1 MDFRTGKSKRGLVL
15 NVTSLIDVMF
25 NLVLFFM
32 VSTTFLSQ
40 PAIKLELPE
49 AKYAEV
55 TRQTPLVVYVD
66 PDGQV
71 YLNDEPIAI
80 SLLGEELQRKLGDD
94 AEKSVVLKADERVT
108 HGAVIKVLDVLKGS
122 GVKKLTIATRPQ
134 E

>member
-1 MDFRTGKSKRGLVL
+1 MDFRTGKRKRGFVL

-80 SLLGEELQRKLGDD
+80 SLLGEELKRKLGDD
-94 AEKSVVLKADERVT
+94 AEKAVVLKADERVT

-122 GVKKLTIATRPQ
+122 GVKKLTIATRSP

>member
-1 MDFRTGKSKRGLVL
+1 MEFRTGRRKRSLVL
-15 NVTSLIDVMF
+15 NITSLIDVMF
-25 NLVLFFM
+25 ILVLFFM

-55 TRQTPLVVYVD
+55 ARQTPLVVYVD
-66 PDGQV
+66 PDGQI

-80 SLLGEELQRKLGDD
+80 SLLGEELKRKLGDD
-94 AEKSVVLKADERVT
+94 AEKSVVLKADSRVT
-108 HGAVIKVLDVLKGS
+108 HGAVIRVLDVLKSS
-122 GVKKLTIATRPQ
+122 GVKKLTVATRPP

>member
-1 MDFRTGKSKRGLVL
+1 MEFRTGRKKRSLVI

-49 AKYAEV
+49 AMHAEV
-55 TRQTPLVVYVD
+55 ARQTPLVVYVD
-66 PDGQV
+66 PEGQI

-80 SLLGEELQRKLGDD
+80 SLLGEALKRKLADD
-94 AEKSVVLKADERVT
+94 ADKAVVLKADSRVS
-108 HGAVIKVLDVLKGS
+108 HGAVIEVLDVLKGS
-122 GVKKLTIATRPQ
+122 GVKKLTVATRSR